1 MKTKNK
7 KEKKNK
13 ERLEQAVYK
22 FKFTKEQNRDLQTAF
37 EIFDKDG
44 TGNIDIKDLKVILRA
59 LGFEPQEDEIK
70 KLLSTINRSDDE
82 ENNKKG
88 FSTNTIDFE
97 EFKKIMNNKLRES
110 EEIESLRV
118 GFFSFTDKD
127 LPKENNNDNEYITL
141 KSLRDV
147 ANELREV
154 VNDEELKE
162 MMVQANPELKNLIN
176 EGKGDDESIYKIS
189 QAQFNQLLDRIKS
202 GN

>member
-1 MKTKNK
+1 MKKS
-7 KEKKNK
+7 KKNDK
-13 ERLEQAVYK
+13 NQERLEEAVYK

-37 EIFDKDG
+37 EIVDKDG
-44 TGNIDIKDLKVILRA
+44 TGNVDIKDLKVILRA

-88 FSTNTIDFE
+88 FSSNTIDFE

-110 EEIESLRV
+110 EEIEQLRV
-118 GFFSFTDKD
+118 GFHSFTDQSIKKD
-127 LPKENNNDNEYITL
+127 PNEAEFITL
-141 KSLRDV
+141 KSLREG

-154 VNDEELKE
+154 INDEELKE
-162 MMVQANPELKNLIN
+162 MMVQANPELKALIN

-189 QAQFNQLLDRIKS
+189 QQQFNQLLDRIKS

>member
-7 KEKKNK
+7 KDEKNK

-88 FSTNTIDFE
+88 FSTNTIDFK

>member
-1 MKTKNK
+1 MKKS
-7 KEKKNK
+7 KKNDK
-13 ERLEQAVYK
+13 NQERLEEAVYK

-37 EIFDKDG
+37 EIVDKDG
-44 TGNIDIKDLKVILRA
+44 TGNVDIKDLKVILRA

-88 FSTNTIDFE
+88 FSSNTIDFE

-110 EEIESLRV
+110 EEIEQLRV
-118 GFFSFTDKD
+118 GFHSFTDQSIKKD
-127 LPKENNNDNEYITL
+127 PNEAEFITL
-141 KSLRDV
+141 KSLREV

-162 MMVQANPELKNLIN
+162 MMVQANPELKALIN

>member
-7 KEKKNK
+7 KEEKNK

-88 FSTNTIDFE
+88 FSSNTIDFE
-97 EFKKIMNNKLRES
+97 EFKKIMSNKLRES
-110 EEIESLRV
+110 EEIEQLKV
-118 GFFSFTDKD
+118 GFHSFTDKN
-127 LPKENNNDNEYITL
+127 LPKEQDGQDYITL
-141 KSLRDV
+141 KSLREV
-147 ANELREV
+147 AKELNEV
-154 VNDEELKE
+154 INDEELKE

-176 EGKGDDESIYKIS
+176 EGKGDDESIFKIS
-189 QAQFNQLLDRIKS
+189 QTQFNQLLDRIKS

>member
-1 MKTKNK
+1 MKKS
-7 KEKKNK
+7 KKNDK
-13 ERLEQAVYK
+13 NQERLEEAVYK

-37 EIFDKDG
+37 EIVDKDG
-44 TGNIDIKDLKVILRA
+44 TGNVDIKDLKVILRA

-88 FSTNTIDFE
+88 FSSNTIDFE

-110 EEIESLRV
+110 EEIEQLRV
-118 GFFSFTDKD
+118 GFHSFTDQSIKKD
-127 LPKENNNDNEYITL
+127 PNEAEFITL
-141 KSLRDV
+141 KSLREV

-154 VNDEELKE
+154 INGEELKE
-162 MMVQANPELKNLIN
+162 MMVQANPELKALIN

-189 QAQFNQLLDRIKS
+189 QQQFNQLLDRIKS

>member
-1 MKTKNK
+1 MKKS
-7 KEKKNK
+7 KKNDK
-13 ERLEQAVYK
+13 NQERLEEAVYK

-37 EIFDKDG
+37 EIVDKDG
-44 TGNIDIKDLKVILRA
+44 TGNVDIKDLKVILRA

-82 ENNKKG
+82 ENLKKG
-88 FSTNTIDFE
+88 YSSNTIDFE

-110 EEIESLRV
+110 EEIEQLRI
-118 GFFSFTDKD
+118 GFHSFADQSIKKD
-127 LPKENNNDNEYITL
+127 PHEPEYITL
-141 KSLRDV
+141 KSLREV

-154 VNDEELKE
+154 INDEELKE
-162 MMVQANPELKNLIN
+162 MMVQANPDLKSLIN

-189 QAQFNQLLDRIKS
+189 QSQFNQLLDRIKS

>member
-7 KEKKNK
+7 KEEKKK